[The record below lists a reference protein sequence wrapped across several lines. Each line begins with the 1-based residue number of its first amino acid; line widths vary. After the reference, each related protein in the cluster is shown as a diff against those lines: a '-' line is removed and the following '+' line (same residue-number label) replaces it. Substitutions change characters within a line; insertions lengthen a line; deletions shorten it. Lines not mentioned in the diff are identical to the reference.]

1 MYSNEP
7 PLGAV
12 GFVVNR
18 YIWEITTMVNDSKWS
33 KTEKQIAKK
42 AFEKAYKGEC
52 ADLAGRIRSKA
63 EEIKEPADIWRLQDF
78 LNKKAKEIENKYDYR
93 YSVLILVFAKLIKD
107 GWLKVEDL
115 KGLGQEKIDR
125 ITAILNL

>member
-1 MYSNEP
+1 
-7 PLGAV
+7 
-12 GFVVNR
+12 VVN
-18 YIWEITTMVNDSKWS
+18 DLKWS
-33 KTEKQIAKK
+33 KTDKQIAKK
-42 AFEKAYKGEC
+42 AFEKAYEREC
-52 ADLAGRIRSKA
+52 ADVVEKVRSKA
-63 EEIKEPADIWRLQDF
+63 QKITEPADIWRLQDF

-125 ITAILNL
+125 IAALLKL